1 MKRNEVLEKLD
12 AKMTLANYSLDT
24 VKAYKNVLNK
34 FCVFLLKFPK
44 VREMEHNKRIESY
57 LSWRVKKFDI
67 SPSTQNVEF
76 NALIYFH
83 RKILEVEVNNIN
95 SLRARP
101 KVRIPPILTVEQ
113 VSALL
118 DELPGTMRLIG
129 RMLYG
134 NGLRLNECLRL
145 RLKDIDFSNGK
156 IVIHEGKGDKEGIAP
171 LPDSLRGE
179 IREQMELSALT
190 WELDHKNGYGVNLP
204 RAMEKK
210 YQSLGMSQDWYWL
223 FPHTETAIDPRS
235 KRRQRHHV
243 YDFDV
248 QSAFRE
254 ARRKLKLPE
263 YATPHALRHAFAT
276 HLAQDMLSRG
286 FPQDMV
292 EAEIVKY
299 LRHANRE
306 TLKFY
311 VHLAAPKD
319 TVVRLPIEN
328 L

>member
-1 MKRNEVLEKLD
+1 MKRSEVLERLD

-34 FCVFLLKFPK
+34 FCAFLLKYPK
-44 VREMEHNKRIESY
+44 TQGMEHNKRIESY

-83 RKILEVEVNNIN
+83 RNILGVEVNNIN

-101 KVRIPPILTVEQ
+101 KVRIPPILTKEQ
-113 VSALL
+113 VSALV
-118 DELPGTMRLIG
+118 DELPETMRLIG
-129 RMLYG
+129 RVMYG
-134 NGLRLNECLRL
+134 TGLRLNECLRL
-145 RLKDIDFSNGK
+145 RQKDVDFANGK
-156 IVIHEGKGDKEGIAP
+156 IIIHEGKGDKEGIVP
-171 LPDSLRGE
+171 LPESLRDE
-179 IREQMELSALT
+179 IKGQLGISAAT
-190 WELDHKNGYGVNLP
+190 WELDHKNGHGVNLT
-204 RAMEKK
+204 RALEKK
-210 YQSLGMSQDWYWL
+210 YKTLGMSKDWYWL

-235 KRRQRHHV
+235 KRRQRHHI

-276 HLAQDMLSRG
+276 HLAQDMLSKG

-292 EAEIVKY
+292 EAEIIKY

-319 TVVRLPIEN
+319 AVIRLPIEN